1 MSILKKLI
9 KYVFSLLNI
18 FLYRS
23 IKREELISFIK
34 LFKIQIPSNINLIRI
49 GSNHDGGYLVPD
61 ILDQIDICFSA
72 GIGDNIQFEKN
83 LSKYNIKSFGID
95 HTIQDLPEKVTN
107 YSFLRKKIS
116 SFNDNNNI
124 TFERW
129 VKNQNIIDDNLICQ
143 IDIEGDEYN
152 LVLDTSN
159 EVFKKFKVLVIEFH
173 NLHKINDE
181 IVYNFYINVFKKI
194 LENFNICHIHVNN
207 AENQTKI
214 RGIKVPHL
222 LEITYLRKD
231 FYKSDFKEVKIPN
244 NLDRKNVLN
253 NDDVNF
259 DKNWIDII
267 TKN

>member
-72 GIGDNIQFEKN
+72 GIG
-83 LSKYNIKSFGID
+83 
-95 HTIQDLPEKVTN
+95 VTN

-152 LVLDTSN
+152 LVLDTPN